1 MKESYKFKNLMQF
14 VNCRSKSTELP
25 DVTWL
30 QRVISREVER
40 QAQEQQRRAYDHVV
54 TQLMAGLVR
63 TGQIQGEIPGVQ
75 HGDLHSLQ
83 LPYTGS

>member
-1 MKESYKFKNLMQF
+1 M
-14 VNCRSKSTELP
+14 
-25 DVTWL
+25 TWL

-63 TGQIQGEIPGVQ
+63 TGHIQGEIPGMLQ
-75 HGDLHSLQ
+75 HSDLHSLQ
-83 LPYTGS
+83 LPYTG